1 MVDELSRETRARI
14 AELERKRQAL
24 TKDALKVRSLIQK
37 PGFDYRYNRIT
48 AQIERLKGGNP
59 EHDYDE

>member
-1 MVDELSRETRARI
+1 MVDELSRDKRARI

-37 PGFDYRYNRIT
+37 PGFDYRYNKIT
-48 AQIERLKGGNP
+48 A
-59 EHDYDE
+59 